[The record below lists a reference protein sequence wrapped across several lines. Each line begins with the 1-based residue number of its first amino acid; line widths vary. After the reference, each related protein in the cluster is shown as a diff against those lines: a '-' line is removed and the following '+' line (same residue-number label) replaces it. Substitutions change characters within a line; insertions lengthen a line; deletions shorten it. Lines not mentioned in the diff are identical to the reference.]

1 MEKDLKVNENEF
13 KLLISDEIIANLKV
27 TSFWANFLSIIGFV
41 YTGLLILMGLGF
53 LIALPIIGNEIFPVQ
68 VFPLNYIGIIYIV
81 IGLVYLIPTLYLNRF
96 ADKIKTALLNFQ
108 QIEFESGFKNL
119 RSLFKFMGITTI
131 IMITLSF
138 LVIPIIFISRIMMA
152 GN

>member
-1 MEKDLKVNENEF
+1 MENDLKANETEL
-13 KLLISDEIIANLKV
+13 KLHINDEIIANLKV

-41 YTGLLILMGLGF
+41 YTGLLILMGVGF
-53 LIALPIIGNEIFPVQ
+53 LIALPIIGNEIFPVK
-68 VFPLNYIGIIYIV
+68 VFPINYIGIIYII

-119 RSLFKFMGITTI
+119 KSLFKFMGITTI
-131 IMITLSF
+131 IIITLSF
-138 LVIPIIFISRIMMA
+138 LVIPIIFISGIMMA

>member
-131 IMITLSF
+131 IIITLSF

>member
-81 IGLVYLIPTLYLNRF
+81 IGLVYLTPTLYLNRF
-96 ADKIKTALLNFQ
+96 ADKIKIALLNFQ

-131 IMITLSF
+131 IIITLSF
-138 LVIPIIFISRIMMA
+138 LVIPIIFISGIMMA

>member
-1 MEKDLKVNENEF
+1 MENDLKVNETEL
-13 KLLISDEIIANLKV
+13 KLHINDEIIANLKV

-41 YTGLLILMGLGF
+41 YTGLLILMGVGF
-53 LIALPIIGNEIFPVQ
+53 LIALPIIGNEIFPVK
-68 VFPLNYIGIIYIV
+68 VFPINYIGIIYII

-119 RSLFKFMGITTI
+119 KSLFKFMGITTI
-131 IMITLSF
+131 IIITLSF
-138 LVIPIIFISRIMMA
+138 LVIPIIFISGIMMA

>member
-96 ADKIKTALLNFQ
+96 ADKIKIALLNFQ

-138 LVIPIIFISRIMMA
+138 LVIPIIFISGIMMA

>member
-152 GN
+152 

>member
-1 MEKDLKVNENEF
+1 MENDLKVNETEL
-13 KLLISDEIIANLKV
+13 KLHINDEIIANLKV

-41 YTGLLILMGLGF
+41 YTGLLILMGVGF
-53 LIALPIIGNEIFPVQ
+53 LIALPIIGNEIFPVK
-68 VFPLNYIGIIYIV
+68 VFPINYIGIIYIV

-119 RSLFKFMGITTI
+119 KSLFKFMGITTI
-131 IMITLSF
+131 IIITLSF
-138 LVIPIIFISRIMMA
+138 LVIPIIFISGIMMV

>member
-119 RSLFKFMGITTI
+119 KSLFKFMGITTI
-131 IMITLSF
+131 IIITLSF
-138 LVIPIIFISRIMMA
+138 LVIPIIFISGIMMA